1 MRRHA
6 RHRAVSADLP
16 RSLKLVTVWLVLGAL
31 VFVGVQWWQHRQQQM
46 SFQAEGGV
54 IEIRRGLDGHY
65 HWPGRVNGEPVD
77 FLIDTGATGTA
88 ISITLARELGL
99 ESEGRVRSSTAN
111 GVASGEV
118 VRIDLTLEGGVRA
131 ERLRVVA
138 LPGLGGSPLLGMD
151 VLGRLHWQQQA
162 GVLRIDLRPGR

>member
-1 MRRHA
+1 M
-6 RHRAVSADLP
+6 SSELP
-16 RSLKLVTVWLVLGAL
+16 RSLKVVTVWLVLGAL

-46 SFQAEGGV
+46 SFHAAGGV
-54 IEIRRGLDGHY
+54 IELRRGLDGHY
-65 HWPGRVNGEPVD
+65 HWPGSINGQAAD

-88 ISITLARELGL
+88 ISSTLARQLGL
-99 ESEGRVRSSTAN
+99 RSEGEVRSSTAN
-111 GVASGEV
+111 GLVIGEV
-118 VRIDLTLEGGVRA
+118 VRIDLKLDGGVHA

-162 GVLRIDLRPGR
+162 GVLRIDLRPSER